1 MVLVLSLLMELL
13 PLWLTKLM
21 ESMESDS
28 QLEELQDELLPMKL
42 LLRPGHNWWNLNFD
56 FQLCSLEKLRYQ
68 IFEMDMLPLH
78 IHKLVKLI
86 SMIASISRN
95 FDNQFF
101 GRFLPFGPAVRRRS
115 CRTPAM

>member
-1 MVLVLSLLMELL
+1 
-13 PLWLTKLM
+13 M

-86 SMIASISRN
+86 SMIASIS
-95 FDNQFF
+95 
-101 GRFLPFGPAVRRRS
+101 
-115 CRTPAM
+115 